1 MESPSRSK
9 PTSETRR
16 STRERTFLQARIAFG
31 DGAISSQC
39 TVTQLSSSGARLNV
53 SSSVSL
59 PDRFEIAIPQRGV
72 KFRARL
78 VWRHGDQAGVEF
90 EQLDESDFEPLPED
104 LPLRIRELEAI
115 NAKLRAQIAE
125 LTLQV
130 ARLTEA

>member
-1 MESPSRSK
+1 MDPPSRSK

-16 STRERTFLQARIAFG
+16 ANRERTFLQARIAFS

-39 TVTQLSSSGARLNV
+39 MVTQLSTSGARLNV

-90 EQLDESDFEPLPED
+90 EDLDQSDSEPFPED
-104 LPLRIRELEAI
+104 PPARIRELEAI

-130 ARLTEA
+130 ARLTET